1 MIEQWE
7 TLSQELA
14 IEHPFLRVTMD
25 TVRLPDGQ
33 VIADWPTV
41 HAGDYVNVLVVNSD
55 GEGLVLEGYKHGIKR
70 QTWQTVGGLIDEGED
85 PYSAVQRELLEETGL
100 ECRQW
105 RHLSSFVV
113 DANRH
118 VGTGHFFLGYGP
130 NKVQEAKSGD
140 LEAYEMRWISA
151 KELKHGL
158 WDGRFGGMSYGINVA
173 LALIALND
181 L

>member
-1 MIEQWE
+1 MSDKWE
-7 TLSQELA
+7 TLSSELA

-25 TVRLPDGQ
+25 TVRLPNGE
-33 VIADWPTV
+33 VIDDWPTV

-55 GEGLVLEGYKHGIKR
+55 GQGLVLEGYKHGIQR
-70 QTWQTVGGLIDEGED
+70 CTWQTVGGLIEDGED
-85 PYSAVQRELLEETGL
+85 PFSAVQRELLEETGL

-130 NKVQEAKSGD
+130 IQVKEPDSGD
-140 LEAYEMRWISA
+140 LEPYELKWISA
-151 KELKHGL
+151 QQLRHGL

-173 LALIALND
+173 LALIALNNF
-181 L
+181 